1 MSSVVRVLRN
11 RQPSLPEKLS
21 RLPEQASDI
30 EPDQSIPGDQPG
42 WAFSRKTARQGS
54 RGGRTAAKN
63 ASKAKRRHSYHPC
76 TSNAVYSAEEARLLK
91 AVAAH
96 RSATGKPFISVTDTM
111 KIAERLG
118 WHLPGS
124 CACHNDH
131 IDVG

>member
-1 MSSVVRVLRN
+1 MSSVVRVLRS

-21 RLPEQASDI
+21 QLPEQARDD
-30 EPDQSIPGDQPG
+30 EPADQPG
-42 WAFSRKTARQGS
+42 WAFSRKTARQSS
-54 RGGRTAAKN
+54 RGGSVAARN
-63 ASKAKRRHSYHPC
+63 SGKAKKRHSYHPC
-76 TSNAVYSAEEARLLK
+76 TSNAVYSAEQAKLLK
-91 AVAAH
+91 AVDAH

-124 CACHNDH
+124 CACHIDH